1 MAEQRH
7 RQNSRQSRRSQKNRS
22 SPGVSA
28 AAAAGQHYR
37 GDRESLWNLVQE
49 YCQEDD
55 PAKPDGNQEPRRN
68 RDAVKKRVDKQ
79 ANENRHALV
88 RMEELVVMGLFAEV
102 EMGGDG
108 VLEKMDDQIAKQ
120 NQERCIM
127 SAEFEAGGNN
137 FHQRGRQHESCSQSD
152 EIFQISSLP
161 VPLHDD
167 GAAENIGRGSREA
180 EEDTCQDW
188 IHQRGDNN
196 ISVLSSQFSVLSSQ
210 FSKLCTGLKFVAWCS
225 AVTDDFSGP
234 CQDECGGGHGKF
246 LSRAGGVTESHAV
259 GNRDLSGNE
268 NLSNRGAIWPHEP
281 APAGRC
287 FSS

>member
-7 RQNSRQSRRSQKNRS
+7 RQNSRQSRRSQENRS

-28 AAAAGQHYR
+28 AAAAGQHHR

-68 RDAVKKRVDKQ
+68 RDAVKKRVDQQ

-88 RMEELVVMGLFAEV
+88 RMEALVVMGLFAEV
-102 EMGGDG
+102 EMGRDG

-137 FHQRGRQHESCSQSD
+137 FHQRCRQHESCSQSD

-167 GAAENIGRGSREA
+167 GAAENIGRGGREA
-180 EEDTCQDW
+180 EENCREDW
-188 IHQRGDNN
+188 SHGWRVPSTESRVPSESFPSRAVGLIVCLLSQVVKGCSLSVAKILRWQRGTRYSPRV
-196 ISVLSSQFSVLSSQ
+196 I
-210 FSKLCTGLKFVAWCS
+210 LC
-225 AVTDDFSGP
+225 
-234 CQDECGGGHGKF
+234 
-246 LSRAGGVTESHAV
+246 
-259 GNRDLSGNE
+259 LSGN
-268 NLSNRGAIWPHEP
+268 
-281 APAGRC
+281 
-287 FSS
+287 